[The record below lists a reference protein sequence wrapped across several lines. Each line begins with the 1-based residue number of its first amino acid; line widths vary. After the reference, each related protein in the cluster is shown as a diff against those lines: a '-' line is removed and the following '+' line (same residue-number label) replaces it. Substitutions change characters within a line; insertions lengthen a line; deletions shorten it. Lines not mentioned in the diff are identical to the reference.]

1 MTTRRLFQFFGL
13 VLIPP
18 TFILCLGCASLPP
31 SAPGTRPKIIN
42 AYAQDTGRYRDPL
55 KIYIGVDDP
64 GGYIFRIAAAVI
76 QVGYG
81 YYPTSW
87 IHLNPPVPNHLIG
100 YLQWNTSSS
109 NTRFL
114 REWTQV
120 TIEVSVFDTS
130 GNESNAVAFP
140 FTFVSE
146 RVPRRPPSPPFDQP
160 GIPRIGFVSVDLYD
174 PETMGDDHGLG
185 GPLLMR

>member
-1 MTTRRLFQFFGL
+1 
-13 VLIPP
+13 
-18 TFILCLGCASLPP
+18 
-31 SAPGTRPKIIN
+31 
-42 AYAQDTGRYRDPL
+42 L
-55 KIYIGVDDP
+55 KIYIEVADP
-64 GGYIFRIAAAVI
+64 GGYIFRIATAVI

-109 NTRFL
+109 KTLFL

-146 RVPRRPPSPPFDQP
+146 RVPRGPPLPPFDRP
-160 GIPRIGFVSVDLYD
+160 DLPRLGFVNVDLYD
-174 PETMGDDHGLG
+174 PETMGDDRGLE
-185 GPLLMR
+185 GPLLLR